1 MTFGETPYF
10 GTPKHRFIDDSLHL
24 WMIFHYP
31 LVIFDVREPERSTIL
46 IGKSFINGP
55 FSVRYVSLL
64 EGTELGLENV
74 PQFVS

>member
-1 MTFGETPYF
+1 MIFGETPYF

-24 WMIFHYP
+24 WI
-31 LVIFDVREPERSTIL
+31 IFDVREPERSTIL
-46 IGKSFINGP
+46 IGKSVINGP